1 MSPVAK
7 YYSSGAKPVSLL
19 CSSSHVRAWPK
30 GTGDCKFGLNYAAAV
45 APQMEAAQKGYQQ
58 VLWLLED
65 ELTEVG
71 MMNCFVGRNTP
82 ETGEFALSRPAR
94 CNCTEAGRS
103 VGRLLFC
110 SILYVKSRI

>member
-19 CSSSHVRAWPK
+19 CSENHVRAWPK

-45 APQMEAAQKGYQQ
+45 APQMEAAQRGYQQ

-71 MMNCFVGRNTP
+71 MMNCW
-82 ETGEFALSRPAR
+82 
-94 CNCTEAGRS
+94 AGRKTANGTS
-103 VGRLLFC
+103 FRHLTSAEEPRDLRHAW
-110 SILYVKSRI
+110 LTLPRAQASRS